1 SGTYVMSEAYGKIPV
16 ITFTVDGQFTDN
28 GAIKALYHES
38 DYCTNPGLMPGS
50 GHYEVKN
57 HSVLFSFSDG
67 RKIKVAFLGVDYDI
81 KNQSPATLTMGFNE
95 DEMRRQ

>member
-1 SGTYVMSEAYGKIPV
+1 MNERYGKIPV
-16 ITFTVDGQFTDN
+16 ITFTADGQFTDN
-28 GAIKALYHES
+28 EAIKALYHES

-50 GHYEVKN
+50 GTYEVKN

-81 KNQSPATLTMGFNE
+81 KNQSPATMTMGFNE
-95 DEMRRQ
+95 DEMKRQ